1 MVGNSEWGGPF
12 VYRRR
17 TEMEA
22 EILAD
27 NSLDEL
33 PILTAVN
40 LLLAGGTVIGSGGA
54 ISLS

>member
-1 MVGNSEWGGPF
+1 MVGNSEWGGSF